1 MKNSR
6 NYLILFFLILFTA
19 AIISRLAF
27 LQILKHDFYSA
38 LAQGQH
44 NIFFKAK
51 GDRGKIFLQNKD
63 EQLYPIAANKEG
75 KFCFVSL
82 EKIKDKEK
90 TIETLS
96 EVLNIDREELSEKFE
111 NTKTNFI
118 ILKEDLGGEEQE
130 KLEELDILGINVS
143 EQKIR
148 EYPYQ
153 DFASHLIGF
162 VNKDG
167 VGQYGVEENYNSY
180 LDSQERFFGREKG
193 PGGYLFS
200 SNMQDLHGADLVLTI
215 DYNIQFQ
222 AEKLLESAHENLNI
236 EKGQIIVIEPFSG
249 KIIAM
254 ANFPRF
260 NPNSYSSEELG
271 IFKNGAIQ
279 DLFEPGSVFKA
290 ITMSSAINEG
300 KVTPQTTYE
309 DSGMVMIGG
318 WPIYNYDQRIYPGD
332 ISMTEVLEKSINT
345 GAVFAEGELGHEN
358 FLKYVE
364 NFRIFERT
372 EIDLP
377 GESFSSNEEFK
388 KGYEVNF
395 ATASFGQGIEM
406 TPLQLA
412 RAFCVL
418 ANGGKMVKPYI
429 VEKIINDGEIIETK
443 EKVIAEN
450 VILPVTSSKITAMLV
465 SVVKNG
471 FAKGAQVPGYYVAG
485 KTGTAQ
491 ISYAA
496 LGEDKKGYSEKT
508 WQTFIGYAP
517 AFNPKFL
524 VLVKLDNPETK
535 TAEYSAVPIFHDL
548 AKYIIDYL
556 EIPPDY

>member
-51 GDRGKIFLQNKD
+51 GDRGKIFLQDKD
-63 EQLYPIAANKEG
+63 GQLYPIAVNKEG
-75 KFCFVSL
+75 KFCFASL
-82 EKIKDKEK
+82 EKVKDKEK

-111 NTKTNFI
+111 NAKTNFI
-118 ILKEDLGGEEQE
+118 ILKEDLKKEEQE

-167 VGQYGVEENYNSY
+167 AGQYGVEENYNSY

-222 AEKLLESAHENLNI
+222 AEKLLESANEDLNV

-249 KIIAM
+249 KIMAM

-260 NPNSYSSEELG
+260 NPNSYSSENLS

-309 DSGMVMIGG
+309 DPGMVMIGG
-318 WPIYNYDQRIYPGD
+318 WPIYNYDQRTYGKGI
-332 ISMTEVLEKSINT
+332 
-345 GAVFAEGELGHEN
+345 EN
-358 FLKYVE
+358 FLNYVE
-364 NFRIFERT
+364 NFRIFEQT

-377 GESFSSNEEFK
+377 GESFSSNEELK

-406 TPLQLA
+406 TPIQLI

-418 ANGGKMVKPYI
+418 ANGGKIVKPYI

-450 VILPVTSSKITAMLV
+450 VIFPVTSSKITAMLV

-471 FAKGAQVPGYYVAG
+471 FAKGAQIPGYYIAG

-524 VLVKLDNPETK
+524 VLIKLDNPETK